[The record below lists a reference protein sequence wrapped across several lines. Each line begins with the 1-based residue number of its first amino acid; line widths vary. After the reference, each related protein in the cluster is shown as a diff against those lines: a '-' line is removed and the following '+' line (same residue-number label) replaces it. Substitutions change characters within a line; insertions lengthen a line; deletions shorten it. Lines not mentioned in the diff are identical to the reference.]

1 MNGSATGRILTCSG
15 ASQKGNTH
23 LVSSN
28 KNAVNLSNVPNIAL
42 WITTGVFFSPS
53 LSVYSSLNLLGNKKS
68 SWHVDKVTSGPTAG
82 LTSTSSLGP

>member
-1 MNGSATGRILTCSG
+1 MNGSATGSILTCSG

-42 WITTGVFFSPS
+42 CITTGVFFSPS
-53 LSVYSSLNLLGNKKS
+53 LSVYSNLN
-68 SWHVDKVTSGPTAG
+68 V
-82 LTSTSSLGP
+82 